1 MRRRTA
7 GLLAVS
13 ALAVT
18 APSAAAA
25 PPAGEAFI
33 CNGEPTTVVHAEGN
47 SATIGDQHYVV
58 ASFSFTPT
66 GGATEVKTAGKKTA
80 LCTPLPGTPPVDGGT
95 FGVVL
100 LPVPPGS

>member
-1 MRRRTA
+1 MRRTA

-13 ALAVT
+13 ALAVA

-25 PPAGEAFI
+25 PPAGEAFM

-47 SATIGDQHYVV
+47 SATIGDQRYVV

-66 GGATEVKTAGKKTA
+66 GGATEVKTAGKKTG
-80 LCTPLPGTPPVDGGT
+80 LSNPLTCTTEVPGGT

-100 LPVPPGS
+100 LPVPPGR